1 MRSCSRR
8 TRGSR
13 PSRSPAQR
21 SRPTAPGSTRSRRT
35 TRSFSP
41 PENARTRRIAEATDQ
56 PGFGSSYAHLP
67 GTVGEAWTE
76 FDGDYDGVD
85 GVVDAF
91 REARPRT
98 VVHRGGIG
106 HQLRGLVEFAHL
118 AYENTWEKLDRQFLS
133 GDEPTLPSNV
143 AYEGRFNDVSVYS
156 GTLSD
161 YRPK

>member
-1 MRSCSRR
+1 MLTFPAPSARR
-8 TRGSR
+8 G
-13 PSRSPAQR
+13 PSSTVTT
-21 SRPTAPGSTRSRRT
+21 TAST
-35 TRSFSP
+35 
-41 PENARTRRIAEATDQ
+41 
-56 PGFGSSYAHLP
+56 
-67 GTVGEAWTE
+67 
-76 FDGDYDGVD
+76 

>member
-8 TRGSR
+8 TGVRDHLAHPPRDRGPQHPDR
-13 PSRSPAQR
+13 RGRDVQHEASPHQ
-21 SRPTAPGSTRSRRT
+21 
-35 TRSFSP
+35 
-41 PENARTRRIAEATDQ
+41 NARTRRIAEATDQ